1 MRYQLCFLVVFLLGA
16 LAAPIER
23 RKSSQF
29 SGDLTYYTPGLGSCG
44 ETNTAKDLIA
54 ALNAPQMA
62 NGDNPNKNPNCGK
75 RARVK
80 TKKGSVTVKIVDTC
94 PPCKSGDLDLSPAA
108 FQRLGDFDD
117 GRIEGTW
124 EWV

>member
-1 MRYQLCFLVVFLLGA
+1 MMTMRYQLCFLVVFLLGA

-44 ETNTAKDLIA
+44 ETNTATDLIA

-62 NGDNPNKNPNCGK
+62 NGENPNKNPNCGRK
-75 RARVK
+75 ARVK
-80 TKKGSVTVKIVDTC
+80 TKKGSVTVKIVSFEALFMITWIVYL
-94 PPCKSGDLDLSPAA
+94 PIFFVSLSG
-108 FQRLGDFDD
+108 
-117 GRIEGTW
+117 
-124 EWV
+124 

>member
-44 ETNTAKDLIA
+44 ETNTATDLIA

-62 NGDNPNKNPNCGK
+62 NGENPNKNPNCGRK
-75 RARVK
+75 ARVK
-80 TKKGSVTVKIVDTC
+80 TKKGSVTVKIVSFEALFMITWIVYL
-94 PPCKSGDLDLSPAA
+94 PIFFVSLSG
-108 FQRLGDFDD
+108 
-117 GRIEGTW
+117 
-124 EWV
+124 